1 MSAPTHLTEA
11 VWFNAKRTL
20 PDSFRRVLVVF
31 RHFIAGNAAEMR
43 LSEARFTTSNMRWDV
58 ESKDYKPSVD
68 IITQWAE
75 IDPLRGGFLPDDF
88 PNEQHGYEFVSNKR

>member
-1 MSAPTHLTEA
+1 MPAPTHLTEA
-11 VWFNAKRTL
+11 VWFNAKRAL

-31 RHFIAGNAAEMR
+31 RHFISGNAAEMR